1 MLKLL
6 SYKLLGI
13 FQPYLT
19 YCIFAYFFSGLFL
32 GCSSPFRSQY
42 STMFFLGYSFP
53 KEGRKLVGR
62 SRILGLAEEGILGHL
77 EDLKMR
83 SREIGETK

>member
-1 MLKLL
+1 
-6 SYKLLGI
+6 
-13 FQPYLT
+13 
-19 YCIFAYFFSGLFL
+19 
-32 GCSSPFRSQY
+32 
-42 STMFFLGYSFP
+42 MFFLGYSFP

-62 SRILGLAEEGILGHL
+62 SRILGLAEEGILGYL